1 MSAGLFVVVAE
12 RYNLMIQIDRWV
24 ITEILLHYD
33 KKLSALEDT
42 KFSINLSANSLN
54 DAAFLPFLISTIQK
68 SALSPKRICFE
79 ITETA
84 AMEHISRTIET
95 VHQLQEM
102 GCAVALDDFGVGLSS
117 FNYIKN
123 FFVDII
129 KIDGS
134 FVKHIAD
141 QAVDKTIVKTI
152 NDMAHS
158 LGIKTVAEYVENQDI
173 LKVISELGV
182 DYAQGYG
189 IGKPVPLSTLID
201 I

>member
-1 MSAGLFVVVAE
+1 
-12 RYNLMIQIDRWV
+12 
-24 ITEILLHYD
+24 
-33 KKLSALEDT
+33 
-42 KFSINLSANSLN
+42 
-54 DAAFLPFLISTIQK
+54 
-68 SALSPKRICFE
+68 
-79 ITETA
+79 
-84 AMEHISRTIET
+84 MEHISRTIET

-134 FVKHIAD
+134 FVKHIVD
-141 QAVDKTIVKTI
+141 EGVDKTIVKTI

-173 LKVISELGV
+173 LTIISELGV
-182 DYAQGYG
+182 DYAQGFA
-189 IGKPVPLSTLID
+189 IGKPVPLSSLID
-201 I
+201 MQEGV

>member
-1 MSAGLFVVVAE
+1 M
-12 RYNLMIQIDRWV
+12 
-24 ITEILLHYD
+24 
-33 KKLSALEDT
+33 
-42 KFSINLSANSLN
+42 
-54 DAAFLPFLISTIQK
+54 
-68 SALSPKRICFE
+68 
-79 ITETA
+79 
-84 AMEHISRTIET
+84 
-95 VHQLQEM
+95 
-102 GCAVALDDFGVGLSS
+102 
-117 FNYIKN
+117 
-123 FFVDII
+123 
-129 KIDGS
+129 
-134 FVKHIAD
+134 KHIAD